1 LPGRGVEIDPHER
14 SPHAVVT
21 AERLYGTSKGL
32 DRDRAQRLPR
42 AHVETHDLARLHG
55 PRVRRD
61 LDRIG
66 LKERAAPRQCEEN
79 GAEPPAE
86 RHGT

>member
-1 LPGRGVEIDPHER
+1 MP
-14 SPHAVVT
+14 
-21 AERLYGTSKGL
+21 ERL
-32 DRDRAQRLPR
+32 DRHRAQRLAR
-42 AHVETHDLARLHG
+42 AHVETHDLAWLHG

-61 LDRIG
+61 LNRIG
-66 LKERAAPRQCEEN
+66 LEGSAARRQCEKN